1 MFSAFY
7 ERAAVNVIDDL
18 RGLGIVTNKHFF
30 KSERSA
36 EFVKN
41 RLLVQEGIA
50 CRFTKALFL
59 RGVNNYK
66 YFQSRPCSAFHFV
79 MIRSI
84 SLVVSSSLFLI
95 LSMTS
100 LLRICSSVSEGLS
113 IISKT

>member
-50 CRFTKALFL
+50 CEFA
-59 RGVNNYK
+59 
-66 YFQSRPCSAFHFV
+66 
-79 MIRSI
+79 
-84 SLVVSSSLFLI
+84 I
-95 LSMTS
+95 LWFIEINFNV
-100 LLRICSSVSEGLS
+100 R
-113 IISKT
+113 K